1 VIARIWRGWT
11 TQAGADEYERHFR
24 SSVLGELE
32 PLEGF
37 LGASLLQ
44 EQREGEVEL
53 LVITWFESME
63 AVQRFA
69 GPDPAHAVVQEEARR
84 VLTRYHDSV
93 THYQVRLSTGT
104 TAPGQGS

>member
-1 VIARIWRGWT
+1 
-11 TQAGADEYERHFR
+11 
-24 SSVLGELE
+24 
-32 PLEGF
+32 
-37 LGASLLQ
+37 
-44 EQREGEVEL
+44 
-53 LVITWFESME
+53 ME

-104 TAPGQGS
+104 TALGQGS